1 MSDII
6 FGVSLG
12 LIVFFI
18 LIGFLVGLIRGVKR
32 SAVHIAFVVVS
43 ILVAFFI
50 TRPVVN
56 LVLGIVIDIDGS
68 MMTFSDYI
76 LSMINEN
83 IVDLSNFDSASAF
96 IRTLPSAVASPII
109 FMILMIFVYFV
120 IDIIYLIIARI
131 AFGRK
136 KEDLDEHKAHRLPGG
151 LVGIVEASLFVF
163 VLFAP
168 ITSLTTTYSE
178 IVGQSSVSAVQID
191 AQTENKY
198 LQTIGDIVYE
208 NIPNEVDDA
217 IESFNKS
224 IIGRMCSIGGIN
236 NFLFDELSNIKVDGQ
251 KIHIREEIV
260 TIADSY
266 DSFVMLY
273 NNIIDKNYEELD
285 FTSFKNSLTFV
296 IENNLF
302 KTVLSNTISD
312 LVINFDKL
320 SGNITNNLPE
330 LVKSIITTLQE
341 RFSLQDFNAY
351 NYLSNDLLKVLD
363 IADSIISSEKLSTLI
378 NFDIENED
386 VAGILNMLADN
397 TDILSSAMIDF
408 SDLNIVKDTL
418 SILLDYCNQNIQPKF
433 ENEQGLTVALN
444 SNISSAEFKNTIV
457 TLFQGENSILSKIND
472 LQKKYNI
479 LNILETENVLD
490 FIFSIENLDTVL
502 TQLGKILDDLNGLE
516 LLNCI
521 DSETDE
527 QIKSFENLL
536 KISGI
541 DVLGDTVRNDGG
553 DESKVLASYEEFFNY
568 ISTPIK
574 KITEANLIEL
584 IDENVDFDL
593 IIDTLTSAISGEVEE
608 EKDLYFLADI
618 LMPFYELDQAS
629 FADQSLKDLV
639 FVSVTDLLKENLR
652 DVLDLSTTA
661 ETENYQTWE
670 DRLVSV
676 STIIDIL
683 NSGSMTTSEGQGN
696 LTYLKY
702 LLSENVDYF
711 ELVKE
716 MNTDDTIKKLLNI
729 VFTNSMYQPL
739 NAQIFST
746 IDNQIGKFTTVYV
759 TTNIDNLYTEKDSYI
774 DLITSIISYLDEGSF
789 ESNDLTTKLTAIG
802 KILNQLKTYAQSGVM
817 NEVFANLIWYMTGDV
832 IDEVNAERYIG
843 QTTPFEYADKVKEY
857 LNADSLVDGYYGIDY
872 LAEVEGL
879 VDFIELGNKIVES
892 LDQVDLS
899 TATGRLQFVQDLD
912 KTVQSLGDNAQEI
925 VDTAVEIADVV
936 LSDEQLNKIQAQ
948 REDIISSI
956 TDYVSDSGALTDEIK
971 SSLLELFG
979 LN

>member
-1 MSDII
+1 M
-6 FGVSLG
+6 
-12 LIVFFI
+12 
-18 LIGFLVGLIRGVKR
+18 
-32 SAVHIAFVVVS
+32 
-43 ILVAFFI
+43 
-50 TRPVVN
+50 
-56 LVLGIVIDIDGS
+56 
-68 MMTFSDYI
+68 
-76 LSMINEN
+76 
-83 IVDLSNFDSASAF
+83 
-96 IRTLPSAVASPII
+96 
-109 FMILMIFVYFV
+109 
-120 IDIIYLIIARI
+120 
-131 AFGRK
+131 
-136 KEDLDEHKAHRLPGG
+136 
-151 LVGIVEASLFVF
+151 
-163 VLFAP
+163 
-168 ITSLTTTYSE
+168 
-178 IVGQSSVSAVQID
+178 
-191 AQTENKY
+191 
-198 LQTIGDIVYE
+198 
-208 NIPNEVDDA
+208 
-217 IESFNKS
+217 
-224 IIGRMCSIGGIN
+224 
-236 NFLFDELSNIKVDGQ
+236 
-251 KIHIREEIV
+251 
-260 TIADSY
+260 
-266 DSFVMLY
+266 
-273 NNIIDKNYEELD
+273 
-285 FTSFKNSLTFV
+285 
-296 IENNLF
+296 
-302 KTVLSNTISD
+302 
-312 LVINFDKL
+312 
-320 SGNITNNLPE
+320 
-330 LVKSIITTLQE
+330 
-341 RFSLQDFNAY
+341 
-351 NYLSNDLLKVLD
+351 
-363 IADSIISSEKLSTLI
+363 
-378 NFDIENED
+378 
-386 VAGILNMLADN
+386 
-397 TDILSSAMIDF
+397 
-408 SDLNIVKDTL
+408 
-418 SILLDYCNQNIQPKF
+418 
-433 ENEQGLTVALN
+433 
-444 SNISSAEFKNTIV
+444 
-457 TLFQGENSILSKIND
+457 
-472 LQKKYNI
+472 
-479 LNILETENVLD
+479 NILETENVLD

-521 DSETDE
+521 DSETEE

-541 DVLGDTVRNDGG
+541 DVLGDTVSIDGG

-899 TATGRLQFVQDLD
+899 TATGRFQFVQDLD